1 MSALIHFL
9 ARNVA
14 CGPPDPS
21 VASDRNDDDQAVTNR
36 TGSMSEPNRAD
47 RIGTAPSTTQ
57 NGEVLLH
64 DGLAPSLAHVS
75 GATENGDSMIEI
87 DEIVDRWS
95 NLRHEAAER
104 EAQAEVEREQFL
116 QAFQNITRAVVR
128 PAMEMAIERLRTDG
142 GGGFIEQ
149 HEVDILHKPRVTLW
163 MSMEGEISGSP
174 RQDLNPFLQLDAD
187 AVHRRIDVW
196 EGDMVDKSGSS
207 AAAAPWDLSEV
218 SSDGVIERIIGIL
231 RRAATH
237 GVSA

>member
-14 CGPPDPS
+14 CDPS
-21 VASDRNDDDQAVTNR
+21 YIASDRNDDQAVTNR
-36 TGSMSEPNRAD
+36 TGCMSEPNRAD
-47 RIGTAPSTTQ
+47 RIGAASSTTEY
-57 NGEVLLH
+57 GEVLPH
-64 DGLAPSLAHVS
+64 DGPAPSLDHVS

-95 NLRHEAAER
+95 DLRHEAAER
-104 EAQAEVEREQFL
+104 EAQAEVERKQFL
-116 QAFQNITRAVVR
+116 QAFQDITRAVVR
-128 PAMEMAIERLRTDG
+128 PAMEMAIERLRRDG

-187 AVHRRIDVW
+187 AIHRRIDVW

-231 RRAATH
+231 RRAATR